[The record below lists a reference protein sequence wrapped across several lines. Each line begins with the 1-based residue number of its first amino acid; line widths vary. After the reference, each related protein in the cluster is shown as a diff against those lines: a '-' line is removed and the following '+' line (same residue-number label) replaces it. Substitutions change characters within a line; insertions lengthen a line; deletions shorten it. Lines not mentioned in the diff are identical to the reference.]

1 MSQERRPVA
10 FMTAEDIDRLSDK
23 QLMKLYR
30 QRESEVLMQCLEALS
45 QRGETA
51 KLERVAK

>member
-1 MSQERRPVA
+1 
-10 FMTAEDIDRLSDK
+10 MTAEDIDRLSDN